1 MAEGRAV
8 VAEGSAPAAA
18 APAPAAVR
26 EATWEDCGPES
37 GVAVQAPERTAPALV
52 DVDGLGALP
61 RPRPPPLPAVL
72 LWRHLS
78 CADVRSIRGASSLAQ
93 LRDVVGL
100 RCPEVLHAS
109 PGSPAGLLLEMLL
122 YVLQYA
128 RERELSEQQT
138 SVVFSVAK
146 VTHEYAT
153 STCFGNVTETFGY
166 FRDLLAAH
174 CVNRPPWSLDLF
186 EPAVAEHFARFF
198 ADMYFRH
205 FSLVKAAFT
214 RYVTLDVDIWYEPR
228 VWRSPE
234 ELACRAG
241 AAGAPAEGAAGGGQG
256 RGDGEG
262 RPLLGEQR
270 LPQRDP
276 PGELRGTVAAAWSV
290 PPHHQPDNVPYM
302 KRI

>member
-1 MAEGRAV
+1 MEEGQAIRAER
-8 VAEGSAPAAA
+8 SAPANPDGS
-18 APAPAAVR
+18 PAIPADGRVDSEGRSASEGKSADHQAGITSYNTGKPPSPSPWAVIRR
-26 EATWEDCGPES
+26 EEEDPET
-37 GVAVQAPERTAPALV
+37 GVSLQVPEFTAPALV
-52 DVDGLGALP
+52 DLDGFSAVS
-61 RPRPPPLPAVL
+61 RPRPPPRPAVL

-78 CADVRSIRGASSLAQ
+78 CADVRAIRGASTLTE
-93 LRDVVGL
+93 LREVIGL

-109 PGSPAGLLLEMLL
+109 AGSPASLLLEMLL

-128 RERELSEQQT
+128 RERELTEQQT

-146 VTHEYAT
+146 ATHDYAT
-153 STCFGNVTETFGY
+153 STCFGNVAETFGY

-214 RYVTLDVDIWYEPR
+214 PHLTLDVDVWYEPR

-234 ELACRAG
+234 ELA
-241 AAGAPAEGAAGGGQG
+241 AEQA
-256 RGDGEG
+256 
-262 RPLLGEQR
+262 LLQKDQEVEEAKTMEKEQER
-270 LPQRDP
+270 KQ
-276 PGELRGTVAAAWSV
+276 
-290 PPHHQPDNVPYM
+290 
-302 KRI
+302 